1 MSYLKTLLETESSA
15 YCAHR
20 SNMAAVLRSVC
31 MCIYNHCSQT
41 PISKTPHRKKRYNST
56 NCFLLKN
63 IRNHSLQV

>member
-31 MCIYNHCSQT
+31 VCVFTITALKPPLAKRHIEKKDTTVQT
-41 PISKTPHRKKRYNST
+41 V
-56 NCFLLKN
+56 FF
-63 IRNHSLQV
+63 

>member
-31 MCIYNHCSQT
+31 VYVYLQSLLSN
-41 PISKTPHRKKRYNST
+41 PH
-56 NCFLLKN
+56 
-63 IRNHSLQV
+63 